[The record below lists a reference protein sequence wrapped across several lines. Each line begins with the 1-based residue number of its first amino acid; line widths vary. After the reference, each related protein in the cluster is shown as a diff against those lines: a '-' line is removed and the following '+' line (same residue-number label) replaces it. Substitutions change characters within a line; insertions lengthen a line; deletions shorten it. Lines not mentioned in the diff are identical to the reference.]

1 MYIYTKKLLRKPK
14 ENIKISRL
22 NLFKSYKNNELN
34 FLMNHKKNIIIS
46 STPDFFSKEMLI
58 SKKALN
64 ENQLKYTYQKQ
75 LISNLDYKHKE
86 WSKFLGS

>member
-1 MYIYTKKLLRKPK
+1 MD
-14 ENIKISRL
+14 N
-22 NLFKSYKNNELN
+22 
-34 FLMNHKKNIIIS
+34 KKNIINS
-46 STPDFFSKEMLI
+46 NTPDFFSKEMI
-58 SKKALN
+58 ITKKSLN